1 MKALNDFLRP
11 EFINRVDE
19 IICFNKLTE
28 ENFRAIAALMLGE
41 VRAPHGARS
50 GMELSWDESVIDY
63 LVKKSY
69 SLTYGARNLRRTIQK
84 DIEDAMAA
92 VIVDG
97 KRGAVRAI
105 KLSSDGEKVI
115 VEAE

>member
-1 MKALNDFLRP
+1 
-11 EFINRVDE
+11 
-19 IICFNKLTE
+19 
-28 ENFRAIAALMLGE
+28 
-41 VRAPHGARS
+41 
-50 GMELSWDESVIDY
+50 
-63 LVKKSY
+63 
-69 SLTYGARNLRRTIQK
+69 
-84 DIEDAMAA
+84 MAA

>member
-1 MKALNDFLRP
+1 MKALGDFLRP

-28 ENFRAIAALMLGE
+28 DNFRSIAELMLGE
-41 VRAPHGARS
+41 VRGLMREK
-50 GMELSWDESVIDY
+50 GMELDWDDSVLGY
-63 LVKKSY
+63 LVEKSY

-84 DIEDAMAA
+84 DIEDAIAG
-92 VIVDG
+92 VIVDKYHGRLGRIRLSAAGG
-97 KRGAVRAI
+97 KI
-105 KLSSDGEKVI
+105 N